1 MAIHL
6 QARDVLRQT
15 VQTLW
20 AHKLRSFLTMFGI
33 TWGVMSLLLLG
44 SVGEGFRIGQRRRL
58 AQLGTDLIFVFGG
71 RISSVSGAG
80 QTERFVQLT
89 EQDCRL
95 IGRECPAVRA
105 CSPVLSRANIRA
117 ESDTNDVS
125 FAVVGIWP
133 NYQEMRFTPV
143 GDGRLINAQDVA
155 EARRVVVLGEEVR
168 KQLFPY
174 TRAVGRQVRLNQVPF
189 EVVGTIARIGR
200 EGNFG
205 INARLLVPLATM
217 RRYFPHPHADAYP
230 DAVSNLIVQPITA
243 GLHKEAVAQYRALL
257 SHRYGFA
264 RDDRSAIEQWDTI
277 ENFNRINAIFD
288 AMDIFLGGVG
298 IVTLALGAI
307 GVMNIMLVS
316 VGERTQEIGV
326 RKALGATH
334 RDILLQFLLE
344 GLALAFLSGGAGLL
358 LGWGISQSLQRLP
371 FPEGFSPPTVTW
383 RVGFFAFAVLAL
395 VALAAALLPA
405 RRAALLP
412 PAEAIR
418 QEV

>member
-1 MAIHL
+1 MVVHL
-6 QARDVLRQT
+6 YARDVLRQT

-71 RISSVSGAG
+71 RISSESGAG

-89 EQDCRL
+89 VQDCLL
-95 IGRECPAVRA
+95 IEHECPAVRA
-105 CSPVLSRANIRA
+105 CTPVLSRGNIRA
-117 ESDTNDVS
+117 QSETNNVS
-125 FAVVGIWP
+125 FSVIGIWP
-133 NYQEMRFTPV
+133 PYQNMRFTPL

-155 EARRVVVLGEEVR
+155 ETRRVVVLGDEAR
-168 KQLFPY
+168 KQLFPNA
-174 TRAVGRQVRLNQVPF
+174 RAVGHQVRLNQVPF
-189 EVVGTIARIGR
+189 DVVGTVAHIGR

-205 INARLLVPLATM
+205 LNARMLVPLSTM
-217 RRYFPHPHADAYP
+217 RRYFPHFRAGTYP
-230 DAVSNLIVQPITA
+230 DAVSNFIVQPVTA
-243 GLHKEAVAQYRALL
+243 DRHKEAVAQFRMLL
-257 SHRYGFA
+257 ARRYGFA
-264 RDDRSAIEQWDTI
+264 RDDPSAIDQWDTI
-277 ENFNRINAIFD
+277 ENFNRLNAIFE

-316 VGERTQEIGV
+316 VSERTQEIGV

-344 GLALAFLSGGAGLL
+344 GLALALLSGGAGLL
-358 LGWGISQSLQRLP
+358 LGWGISQALQGLP
-371 FPEGFSPPTVTW
+371 FPEGFLPPRVTW
-383 RVGFFAFAVLAL
+383 RVGFFAFAVLTL
-395 VALAAALLPA
+395 VALGAALLPA